1 MALQKHELKNLM
13 LATAKAY
20 QAPTAD
26 FSFNGT
32 KLSAFDLNDT
42 LRKELNELAGDINSY
57 RRNQLDIFEL
67 GFAHPTKPPT
77 TSSSPSTLP

>member
-20 QAPTAD
+20 LAPTAD

-32 KLSAFDLNDT
+32 
-42 LRKELNELAGDINSY
+42 
-57 RRNQLDIFEL
+57 
-67 GFAHPTKPPT
+67 
-77 TSSSPSTLP
+77 